1 MNYNKII
8 DNKFKVLKENK
19 RRGGDFHLVVGYWLL
34 VISKLRKTNNQLQTT
49 NFELPCPFGQ
59 WINVSH

>member
-34 VISKLRKTNNQLQTT
+34 VISKLRKTNYKQLIL
-49 NFELPCPFGQ
+49 NSRVLSDSGFL
-59 WINVSH
+59 